1 MTVLKLPAP
10 GVRAGRNEV
19 KQMTDEQ
26 REKVIE
32 MLILFIERACK
43 GGTDAE
49 IAAMPD
55 AVKELRLLTYDP
67 A

>member
-1 MTVLKLPAP
+1 
-10 GVRAGRNEV
+10 
-19 KQMTDEQ
+19 MTDEQ